1 VHSTSFYLW
10 ERCRTNAWKTCWIN
24 WTYENSRC
32 EILFKNWC
40 SDNSIED
47 EKIYLTNNIQS
58 TVLDIK
64 RNINISFN
72 KELEFDFYI
81 VLDQIASKLSTS
93 EQVVFRLKQSLKSR
107 PSHHS
112 NFYFSFWSSNLAEI
126 FRGGLSC
133 ARYPTVK
140 ILVQNIEFNKI

>member
-1 VHSTSFYLW
+1 MLEKRVESIGRMKIRDVKYYSKIGVAIIRL
-10 ERCRTNAWKTCWIN
+10 
-24 WTYENSRC
+24 
-32 EILFKNWC
+32 KN
-40 SDNSIED
+40 ED

-112 NFYFSFWSSNLAEI
+112 NFYFSF
-126 FRGGLSC
+126 
-133 ARYPTVK
+133 
-140 ILVQNIEFNKI
+140 